1 MGQLLKMLAANLV
14 NLSLNPEYM
23 WWKGKMPT
31 LSNPFTSTHETKK
44 ICLHIC
50 VCQCTYK

>member
-1 MGQLLKMLAANLV
+1 MLAANLG

-31 LSNPFTSTHETKK
+31 LSNPLASTRETKNYVC
-44 ICLHIC
+44 ISVCANAHIN
-50 VCQCTYK
+50 K